1 MLLSFTQLL
10 VCVHFIIIITVIF
23 IHPIIGVWSPGR
35 DGDDDGDDY
44 DDGDDGDDVYSP
56 GREL

>member
-1 MLLSFTQLL
+1 MLLLFTQLL
-10 VCVHFIIIITVIF
+10 VCNHFIIIIITVIF
-23 IHPIIGVWSPGR
+23 IHPIIGVWLPGR
-35 DGDDDGDDY
+35 DGDDDDD